1 MPDGPERVPLQSAEV
16 RAWDLT
22 QAIVRTVAGTC
33 HAASRQ
39 SRLWQGSWTAAI
51 LVVTVILVVGGA
63 PVIAYAIPLGALVI
77 VSYTGLDVRPPAR
90 RVISSPES
98 QLQ

>member
-1 MPDGPERVPLQSAEV
+1 MPDAPKRRPLHSEEV

-39 SRLWQGSWTAAI
+39 SRLWQGSWIAAI
-51 LVVTVILVVGGA
+51 LVVTSLFVASQA
-63 PVIAYAIPLGALVI
+63 PLIAYAVPLGSLVI
-77 VSYTGLDVRPPAR
+77 ISHSGLEAR
-90 RVISSPES
+90 R
-98 QLQ
+98 